1 MHKFITYPITVILFV
16 LIIQPTAVSG
26 QSAEESPAALALAEG
41 NKLYTYNC
49 SACHLPNGK
58 GIPNL
63 APALNGNPL
72 IARDPALLVQILLK
86 GPAAV
91 LPADR
96 PRYGSSTMDSFYY
109 KLNDD
114 QIVAILTYIRHTFV
128 KGDKSEPIDPKD
140 VAAVRA
146 KIDPEKLSN

>member
-1 MHKFITYPITVILFV
+1 MFKSILHPSAGILLGLV
-16 LIIQPTAVSG
+16 VQANAVSA
-26 QSAEESPAALALAEG
+26 QSASGASAAALAEG
-41 NKLYTYNC
+41 NTLYTNSC
-49 SACHLPNGK
+49 SACHLPDGK

-72 IARDPALLVQILLK
+72 LARDPALLIQIVLK

-91 LPADR
+91 LPVDR

-109 KLNDD
+109 KLDD
-114 QIVAILTYIRHTFV
+114 GQVAAILTYVRRTFV
-128 KGDKSEPIDPKD
+128 KGDKSQPISPKD

-146 KIDPEKLSN
+146 KIDPEKLNN